1 MQNIINTLVNLGIY
15 EQFPNHFAFDE
26 EILIHILEQ
35 QTDINPDDVDLE
47 ALANVLTDGYYCNR
61 VRANEG
67 FTLDTHLQSP
77 TAGYMVSLKGT
88 EVQFPNVA
96 DMPDDVLQRE
106 CEDFHSEV
114 PRDVYFGA
122 WVDEGTLYLD
132 HSVNIQ
138 DREVAIAFGHANNQL
153 AIWDI
158 ANGKSIR
165 LN

>member
-15 EQFPNHFAFDE
+15 DNFKPHFEFDE

-35 QTDINPDDVDLE
+35 WTDINPDDVDLE
-47 ALANVLTDGYYCNR
+47 ALAEALTYGYYRNR
-61 VRANEG
+61 VRAQQG
-67 FTLDTHLQSP
+67 FTLDAHLQSP
-77 TAGYMVSLKGT
+77 TTGYMVSLKGT

-106 CEDFHSEV
+106 CDDFDCRV
-114 PRDVYFGA
+114 PKNRYFGA
-122 WVDEGTLYLD
+122 WVDDGTLYLD

-165 LN
+165 LD

>member
-1 MQNIINTLVNLGIY
+1 MNNLA
-15 EQFPNHFAFDE
+15 Q
-26 EILIHILEQ
+26 LIR
-35 QTDINPDDVDLE
+35 TN
-47 ALANVLTDGYYCNR
+47 G
-61 VRANEG
+61 G
-67 FTLDTHLQSP
+67 FTADQSFNAP
-77 TAGYMVSLKGT
+77 NTGYMVSLKGT

-106 CEDFHSEV
+106 CEDFHSGV
-114 PRDVYFGA
+114 PLDAYFGA
-122 WVDEGTLYLD
+122 WVDGGTLYLD

-165 LN
+165 LD

>member
-15 EQFPNHFAFDE
+15 DNFKPHFEFDE

-35 QTDINPDDVDLE
+35 WTDINPDDVDLE
-47 ALANVLTDGYYCNR
+47 ALAEALTYGYYRNR
-61 VRANEG
+61 VRAQQG
-67 FTLDTHLQSP
+67 FTLDAHLQSP
-77 TAGYMVSLKGT
+77 TSGYMVSLKGT

-106 CEDFHSEV
+106 CDDFDCRV
-114 PRDVYFGA
+114 PRGVYFGA

-138 DREVAIAFGHANNQL
+138 DRDVAIALGHANNQL

>member
-1 MQNIINTLVNLGIY
+1 MNN
-15 EQFPNHFAFDE
+15 FAQ
-26 EILIHILEQ
+26 LIR
-35 QTDINPDDVDLE
+35 T
-47 ALANVLTDGYYCNR
+47 
-61 VRANEG
+61 NEG
-67 FTLDTHLQSP
+67 FTLDDSLQSP

-138 DREVAIAFGHANNQL
+138 DREVAIALGHANNQL

-165 LN
+165 LD